1 MTHPVL
7 DLPMQA
13 NDAGAATIRDYLKR
27 LLRDVFTEQECF
39 SGKRPFGNSGWSW
52 DLHKPL
58 VTAGLVSGAIDE
70 DGYLVEH
77 DQLAAEAMIIAA
89 INDL

>member
-1 MTHPVL
+1 MTHLVL

-13 NDAGAATIRDYLKR
+13 NDADAVTIRDYMKE
-27 LLRDVFTEQECF
+27 LLRCVLTETEGF
-39 SGKRPFGNSGWSW
+39 SGKRPFGNSGWEY

-58 VTAGLVSGAIDE
+58 VKAGLVAGTLDD
-70 DGYLVEH
+70 DGYLEDH
-77 DQLAAEAMIIAA
+77 DSNAAHKLLLNA